1 MKRTLLGA
9 AFAAALAFNPARP
22 ALAQVPTGSAGSPN
36 ASVVTVQGI
45 SGGTGLHA
53 TAAQGAA
60 STAPNAWPTY
70 PVISGLAVSS
80 SHGLPIVPATGA
92 TFTLGGSLPG
102 YASTP
107 TFNLGTLNGAA
118 TATNQTNVQSAVGS
132 SATTAITIQGSSS
145 GVAIPI
151 SGTVTA
157 NAGTNMSTAALALES
172 GGNLAAIK
180 TNTAVTAAGASAS
193 SGLPI
198 QGMTGGVAVPVSAA
212 SLPLP
217 SGAAT
222 AANQANTQGSPTG
235 GTAASNSDLVG
246 GIYHT
251 SLPTLTNGQQAGLQ
265 LDASGRVIV
274 NCGSGCSVGSV
285 ANVTPT
291 DCSGSI
297 ATAGTAQNAITAQ
310 TTLHG
315 FTIKNT
321 DASAGGGEPI
331 WISFTTT
338 AAANT
343 AGSYPLGPPVTTSFA
358 GGESFSTPPGFGT
371 NHAVSVIAATTGHK
385 FSCTWW

>member
-45 SGGTGLHA
+45 SGGTGVPVTGTFWQA
-53 TAAQGAA
+53 TQPVSA
-60 STAPNAWPTY
+60 S
-70 PVISGLAVSS
+70 
-80 SHGLPIVPATGA
+80 
-92 TFTLGGSLPG
+92 SLPLP
-102 YASTP
+102 S
-107 TFNLGTLNGAA
+107 GAA
-118 TATNQTNVQSAVGS
+118 TFARQPTNASIGSTTSGQTGNLHMGAVTKSAPSYTSGQTDPLS
-132 SATTAITIQGSSS
+132 LTAAGALRVDGS
-145 GVAIPI
+145 GVTQPV
-151 SGTVTA
+151 SL
-157 NAGTNMSTAALALES
+157 S
-172 GGNLAAIK
+172 
-180 TNTAVTAAGASAS
+180 AVTAAGTSAS

-265 LDASGRVIV
+265 LDSSGRAIV
-274 NCGSGCSVGSV
+274 NCGSGCSAGAV
-285 ANVTPT
+285 ANMTPT

-297 ATAGTAQNAITAQ
+297 ATGGTAQNAFTAQ

-315 FTIKNT
+315 FIIKNI
-321 DASAGGGEPI
+321 DASTGGGEPL
-331 WISFTTT
+331 WISFTRT

-343 AGSYPLGPPVTTSFA
+343 AGSYPLGPPATSSFA
-358 GGESFSTPPGFGT
+358 GGESFATPPGLGT
-371 NHAVSVIAATTGHK
+371 NHALSVISATTGHN